1 MTKLSEFYSRRT
13 RREVTFI
20 MITLSII
27 FLITAFSIGI
37 EDNFPGI
44 LFLYVGIITLG
55 VAFTHHW
62 REKRKFKFLRIFSLL
77 SIPVFAVMHELLE
90 ALNKT
95 LENSTIISNIA
106 GYLSTISF
114 FLVLFFCPVGLLIG
128 MRLIKRI
135 QMNHTFQK
143 KI

>member
-37 EDNFPGI
+37 ENNFPGI
-44 LFLYVGIITLG
+44 LFLCLGIITLII
-55 VAFTHHW
+55 AFIHHW

-77 SIPVFAVMHELLE
+77 GIPVFAVMHNLLH
-90 ALNKT
+90 ALNKI
-95 LENSTIISNIA
+95 LENSTIISNIV
-106 GYLSTISF
+106 GYLS
-114 FLVLFFCPVGLLIG
+114 VLSLILAVIFCPLGYLIG
-128 MRLIKRI
+128 VIGSLLVRKYKS
-135 QMNHTFQK
+135 N
-143 KI
+143 